1 MFCNPV
7 DLGTFIR
14 IHALRVAVH
23 TVIHVHKPLRACTL
37 AHAYLC
43 AHTGAAHPR
52 LLPVQP
58 CLEAFGTI
66 YTATN
71 NFALDTTRAN
81 MLYITAREQYRAI
94 QSDMRY
100 TMCER
105 LTKTV
110 TRDIT
115 GSHGYVTR
123 TRFFFLFPISPL
135 FPSRDLG
142 PTVPLHGPALYHMT

>member
-23 TVIHVHKPLRACTL
+23 TVIRVHGYTRVHEPLRACTL
-37 AHAYLC
+37 AHAYLR
-43 AHTGAAHPR
+43 AHTGGAHPR
-52 LLPVQP
+52 LLPAQP

-100 TMCER
+100 TMCEKLTETRYGDTAHSSAWGMMRQDEARHKGNYAR
-105 LTKTV
+105 L
-110 TRDIT
+110 
-115 GSHGYVTR
+115 
-123 TRFFFLFPISPL
+123 P
-135 FPSRDLG
+135 
-142 PTVPLHGPALYHMT
+142 